1 MTIKTALATAPFA
14 LAVLL
19 AGCGNQDAPESD
31 AGAATPAA
39 TAAADSASDAAPT
52 GKPTRAA
59 GQAWSDVVVK
69 TPEGGYAMGDPD
81 APLTLIEYG
90 AVTCSHCA
98 AFEQSAF
105 APLKKDYVDTGKV
118 RFELRN
124 FILNPFDIP
133 ITLLTQC
140 EGPERYYPL
149 TEAVF
154 EEQETLM
161 QPAIQLSQS
170 SPQTLQDAMNA
181 PLSERFYNLGKAM
194 GVVDFFAARGLTQEK
209 AKACLSDETAIEQL
223 VATTEKG
230 VADGV
235 SGTPTFFLKG
245 EKIQTDKW
253 TEMKPRLDAA
263 LGAQ

>member
-1 MTIKTALATAPFA
+1 MTIKNALATAPFA
-14 LAVLL
+14 LAIIL
-19 AGCGNQDAPESD
+19 AGCGNQDAPESE
-31 AGAATPAA
+31 AKAATPAA
-39 TAAADSASDAAPT
+39 AATGDSAVPSA
-52 GKPTRAA
+52 KPTRAA
-59 GQAWSDVVVK
+59 GQEWSDVVVK

-81 APLTLIEYG
+81 APVTLVEYG

-105 APLKKDYVDTGKV
+105 APMKKDYVDSGKV

-124 FILNPFDIP
+124 FILSPFDIP

-140 EGPERYYPL
+140 EGPDRYYPL

-154 EEQETLM
+154 GEQEALM

-170 SPQTLQDAMNA
+170 NPQALQDAMNA
-181 PLSERFYNLGKAM
+181 PLNERFYNLGKAM
-194 GVVDFFAARGLTQEK
+194 GVVDFFASRGVSEQK
-209 AKACLSDETAIEQL
+209 AKACLSDQSAIEQL

-230 VADGV
+230 VSDGV
-235 SGTPTFFLKG
+235 TGTPTFFLNG

-253 TEMKPRLDAA
+253 AEMKPRLDAA